1 MDFLSLAMA
10 VVPLLALAAAIIE
23 ILAKKPSGLAE
34 LLQDSEA
41 FARAPLAMSAVAVDR
56 RELIPA
62 NDQTR
67 LAA

>member
-10 VVPLLALAAAIIE
+10 IVPLVALAAVIIE

-34 LLQDSEA
+34 LLQDTEA
-41 FARAPLAMSAVAVDR
+41 FARAPLAMSAVDR